1 MMCLLEFK
9 ISLYYY
15 DNLLYSYMHDMC
27 FSVIGMYV
35 WTLNTLAEGE
45 NPTFKHTHL

>member
-1 MMCLLEFK
+1 MIICY
-9 ISLYYY
+9 IAT
-15 DNLLYSYMHDMC
+15 YMHDMC